1 MSDSLTDQLLGQLS
15 GAPLRQISA
24 QLGVDPAQAASA
36 VGTALPLLIGTL
48 GRNASN
54 PQGAQALY
62 GALERDHA
70 GGAGDLL
77 GVLGSVLGGARTPQ
91 TDGAGIL
98 GHIFG
103 GQQSG
108 AQVALGK
115 ATGLGGDKAGQLMQM
130 LAPIVLAFLAK
141 QMFSGRAA
149 AGGSTGVGSGIGQS
163 VGSSGSGIDVLG
175 SILGREHQ
183 RISQQGGLGG
193 GLLGAVLDQDGDG
206 KVDLG
211 DLIKLGSSLFGGAR

>member
-149 AGGSTGVGSGIGQS
+149 AGGSTGS
-163 VGSSGSGIDVLG
+163 SSGSSGIDVLG
-175 SILGREHQ
+175 SVLGREHQ